1 MGDPEEKHYNFEEGA
16 TVILVYMVV
25 SILVFIGLVTI
36 SPLWGLV
43 TMACA
48 LSLQVI
54 YRIIRAKIKFNKIC
68 RTSHR
73 LDWDEK

>member
-16 TVILVYMVV
+16 IVILVHM
-25 SILVFIGLVTI
+25 LVFIGLVTI